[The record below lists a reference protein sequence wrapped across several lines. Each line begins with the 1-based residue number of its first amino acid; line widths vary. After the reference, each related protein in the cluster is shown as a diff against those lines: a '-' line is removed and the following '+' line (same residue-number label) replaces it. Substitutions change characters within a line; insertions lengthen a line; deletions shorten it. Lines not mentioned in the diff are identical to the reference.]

1 MALDAGASPRPPV
14 VLVLAG
20 HDPTGGAGLV
30 ADSEAIAACGGWAL
44 TVPTALTVQN
54 CRDVQRV
61 QAVPPR
67 LIREMAAALGDFP
80 IAAIKVGLLTHP
92 ETLEAVA
99 EVIGT
104 FPGVPVVVDP
114 VLKAGG
120 GKELSTSA
128 LIEAFRR
135 HLLPLV
141 DILTPNRQE
150 LMRLAGAA
158 GEDDPSRAAV
168 LLAQGCA
175 GILVT
180 GTDTPGAE
188 VPPECVEHVLYA
200 QGKAHRWRWPR
211 LPGRYHG
218 SGCTLAA
225 ALAARLAAG
234 ETRHDACEQAQ
245 AFTWQALAASWQP
258 GRDQA
263 LPWRR
268 LALPGALTEG
278 KTGPTTALL
287 RWPCEVQA
295 QRMSPVSAETCSG
308 GQAHRFSTGNEKVIQ
323 EVIHSLMPSGRSAP
337 ECDFRPSHE
346 VSMTTSATLFEQACR
361 HIPGGVNSPVRAFK
375 GLHRPPVFIER
386 AQGAYL
392 FDVEGKRYVDY
403 VGSWGPMITGHADPD
418 VLDAVRR
425 RLDNGLSFGTP
436 TAIETT
442 MADLICE
449 MIPSIELV
457 RMVNSGTEATM
468 SAIRLARGFT
478 GRDKIVKFEG
488 NYHGHSDSLL
498 VKAGS
503 GALTHGEPSSPGVP
517 ASLAAHT
524 LTLPYND
531 LDAVEACFEEMGG
544 EIACIIVEP
553 VAGNMNCIPPQP
565 GFLETLRQV
574 CTEHGSVLI
583 FDEVMTGFRVA
594 MGGAQA
600 HYGIEPDLTC
610 LGKIVGGGMPVG
622 AFGGKRKIMEQIS
635 PLGPVYQAGTLSG
648 NPLAMAAG
656 IALLTKLRE
665 PGFHNALAQRVDTLC
680 NGLQERADAAGI
692 DMITQRVGGMFGLFF
707 TGQSRVDNF
716 AQATACDAE
725 AFRRFFAAMLEEGVY
740 LAPSAY
746 EAGFMSSAHTP
757 EDIQLTLDAAEKA
770 FVAMQ
775 TT

>member
-1 MALDAGASPRPPV
+1 MAGATNVQPPV

-20 HDPTGGAGLV
+20 HDPTGGAGIM
-30 ADSEAIAACGGWAL
+30 ADGEAIAACGGWAL
-44 TVPTALTVQN
+44 TVPTALTMQD
-54 CRDVQRV
+54 CRDVHRV
-61 QAVPPR
+61 VPVPAE
-67 LIREMAAALGDFP
+67 LIREMTARLSGFRL
-80 IAAIKVGLLTHP
+80 AAIKVGLLASR
-92 ETLEAVA
+92 ETLDAVVDIIKA
-99 EVIGT
+99 R
-104 FPGVPVVVDP
+104 PGIPVVVDP

-128 LIEAFRR
+128 LVEVFRSR
-135 HLLPLV
+135 LLPLV
-141 DILTPNRQE
+141 DILTPNRLE
-150 LMRLAGAA
+150 LERLAGTEPQDDEARA
-158 GEDDPSRAAV
+158 RRLMALGCRAVLVTGSDDPSSDVPQDVVEQMLYTSEQSRA
-168 LLAQGCA
+168 
-175 GILVT
+175 
-180 GTDTPGAE
+180 
-188 VPPECVEHVLYA
+188 
-200 QGKAHRWRWPR
+200 WRWPR
-211 LPGRYHG
+211 LAGSFHG

-234 ETRHDACEQAQ
+234 EPLAAACEQAQ
-245 AFTWQALAASWQP
+245 RFTWQALAKAWQP
-258 GRDQA
+258 GNAQA
-263 LPWRR
+263 LPRR
-268 LALPGALTEG
+268 TASQGSWHDPVQGVAKAPSMSEDHRNF
-278 KTGPTTALL
+278 TTH
-287 RWPCEVQA
+287 
-295 QRMSPVSAETCSG
+295 S
-308 GQAHRFSTGNEKVIQ
+308 KVIQ
-323 EVIHSLMPSGRSAP
+323 EVIHRPGSVSLALPVTGLHHSRDSKEAY
-337 ECDFRPSHE
+337 
-346 VSMTTSATLFEQACR
+346 MTTSETLFEQARR

-375 GLHRPPVFIER
+375 GLHRPPVFMER

-418 VLDAVRR
+418 VLGAVRS
-425 RLDNGLSFGTP
+425 RLDHGLSFGTP

-442 MADLICE
+442 MAELICE
-449 MIPSIELV
+449 MIPTIELV

-468 SAIRLARGFT
+468 SALRLARGYT

-517 ASLAAHT
+517 ASLAEHT
-524 LTLPYND
+524 ITLSYND
-531 LDAVEACFEEMGG
+531 LDEVEACFEEIGS

-565 GFLETLRQV
+565 GFLETLRRV
-574 CTEHGSVLI
+574 CTEYGSVLI

-594 MGGAQA
+594 LGGAQA
-600 HYGIEPDLTC
+600 HFGIEPDLTC

-622 AFGGKRKIMEQIS
+622 AFGGKRAIMEQIS

-665 PGFHNALAQRVDTLC
+665 PGFHDALAQRVETLC
-680 NGLQERADAAGI
+680 HGLQERADAAGV

-707 TGQSRVDNF
+707 TGQTRVDNF

-757 EDIQLTLDAAEKA
+757 EDIQFTLDAAEKA
-770 FVAMQ
+770 FAKVR
-775 TT
+775 

>member
-1 MALDAGASPRPPV
+1 MAGATNVQPPV

-20 HDPTGGAGLV
+20 HDPTGGAGIM
-30 ADSEAIAACGGWAL
+30 ADGEAIAACGGWAL
-44 TVPTALTVQN
+44 TVPTALTMQD
-54 CRDVQRV
+54 CRDVHRV
-61 QAVPPR
+61 VPVPAE
-67 LIREMAAALGDFP
+67 LIREMTARLSGFRL
-80 IAAIKVGLLTHP
+80 AAIKVGLLASR
-92 ETLEAVA
+92 ETLDAVVDIIKA
-99 EVIGT
+99 R
-104 FPGVPVVVDP
+104 PGIPVVVDP

-128 LIEAFRR
+128 LVEVFRSR
-135 HLLPLV
+135 LLPLV
-141 DILTPNRQE
+141 DILTPNRLE
-150 LMRLAGAA
+150 LERLAGTEPQDDEARA
-158 GEDDPSRAAV
+158 RRLMALGCRAVLVTGSDDPSSDVPQDVVEQMLYTSEQSRA
-168 LLAQGCA
+168 
-175 GILVT
+175 
-180 GTDTPGAE
+180 
-188 VPPECVEHVLYA
+188 
-200 QGKAHRWRWPR
+200 WRWPR
-211 LPGRYHG
+211 LAGSFHG

-234 ETRHDACEQAQ
+234 EPLAAACEQAQ
-245 AFTWQALAASWQP
+245 RFTWQALAKAWQP
-258 GRDQA
+258 GNAQA
-263 LPWRR
+263 LPRR
-268 LALPGALTEG
+268 TASQGSWHDPVQGVAKAPSMSEDHRNF
-278 KTGPTTALL
+278 TTH
-287 RWPCEVQA
+287 
-295 QRMSPVSAETCSG
+295 S
-308 GQAHRFSTGNEKVIQ
+308 KVIQ
-323 EVIHSLMPSGRSAP
+323 EVIHRPGSVSLALPVTGLHHSRDSKEA
-337 ECDFRPSHE
+337 
-346 VSMTTSATLFEQACR
+346 SMTTSETLFEQARR

-375 GLHRPPVFIER
+375 GLHRPPVFMER

-418 VLDAVRR
+418 VLGAVRS
-425 RLDNGLSFGTP
+425 RLDHGLSFGTP

-442 MADLICE
+442 MAELICE
-449 MIPSIELV
+449 MIPTIELV

-468 SAIRLARGFT
+468 SAIRLARGYT

-517 ASLAAHT
+517 ASLAEHT
-524 LTLPYND
+524 ITLSYND
-531 LDAVEACFEEMGG
+531 LDEVEACFEEIGS

-565 GFLETLRQV
+565 GFLETLRRV
-574 CTEHGSVLI
+574 CTEYGSVLI

-594 MGGAQA
+594 LGGAQA
-600 HYGIEPDLTC
+600 HFGIEPDLTC

-622 AFGGKRKIMEQIS
+622 AFGGKRAIMEQIS

-665 PGFHNALAQRVDTLC
+665 PGFHDALAQRVETLC
-680 NGLQERADAAGI
+680 HGLQERADAAGV

-707 TGQSRVDNF
+707 TGQTRVDNF

-757 EDIQLTLDAAEKA
+757 EDIQFTLDAAEKA
-770 FVAMQ
+770 FAKVR
-775 TT
+775 